1 MTHLTDEEL
10 EAILLGDAD
19 GHSHLEVCALCRSR
33 LEALR
38 AVRGRLRKAF
48 DGIQSSDVL
57 RQTIRANLGQTADE
71 SGRQPVAMHAARSV
85 LVRLWPVLAAAAVL
99 ALAVLVTV
107 QLYRPPSAAAAQ
119 MELVTI
125 HQQNLSA
132 HGAFYAEADPAK
144 LAEYFKTHL
153 GFQPRFPHLG
163 EGLRLRGCC
172 KAHFRDEIVGSYVV
186 ETPQG
191 VISVIVVT
199 DTPKSLGLRAVPRE
213 GKPSV
218 LAGAYARCRLAAR
231 RVGDYTYC
239 VVGET
244 SLDLLADLLDRL
256 VTPERD

>member
-10 EAILLGDAD
+10 EAILLGDAE
-19 GHSHLEVCALCRSR
+19 GHSHLDVCALCRSR

-38 AVRGRLRKAF
+38 AVRARLRKAF
-48 DGIQSSDVL
+48 DGIHSSDAL
-57 RQTIRANLGQTADE
+57 RQTIRADLGQVADE
-71 SGRQPVAMHAARSV
+71 SGLRPSAAHAASQV
-85 LVRLWPVLAAAAVL
+85 LARLWPVLAAAAVL
-99 ALAVLVTV
+99 ALVVLMIAD
-107 QLYRPPSAAAAQ
+107 LYRPSRAAAAQ

-132 HGAFYAEADPAK
+132 HGEFYAEADPAK

-199 DTPKSLGLRAVPRE
+199 DTPKSLGLRAVPRV

-231 RVGDYTYC
+231 RLGDYTYC

-244 SLDLLADLLDRL
+244 SLELLADLLDRL
-256 VTPERD
+256 VTPQGD